1 MICLSDGGFAMPEI
15 YEGCIQCPFFKRI
28 AEQSITC
35 EGITDECVIR
45 LIFKSKK
52 EKNLHRRIFC
62 DKNYKNCEI
71 YTILE
76 KKYEE

>member
-1 MICLSDGGFAMPEI
+1 MPEI

-35 EGITDECVIR
+35 EGITDVCVIR

-52 EKNLHRRIFC
+52 EKTLHRRIFC

-76 KKYEE
+76 KKYEEE